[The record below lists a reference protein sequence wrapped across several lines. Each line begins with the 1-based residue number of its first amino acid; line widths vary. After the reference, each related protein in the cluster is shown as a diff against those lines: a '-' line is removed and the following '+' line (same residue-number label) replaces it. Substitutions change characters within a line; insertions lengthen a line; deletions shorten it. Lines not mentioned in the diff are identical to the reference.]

1 MERPSGAELPLSVV
15 SVNRNGQEVLPD
27 FLTELRATVDKL
39 KRPVEVLVVDDGSTD
54 GSPVILEQLAAAW
67 NKLRISRRPVPEG
80 YGHALRTGLAETS
93 HPLIFTLPVAVGFNP
108 QVLPGFLSQIDEVDV
123 VVGRRK
129 GVSSWAWLAS
139 AGWWIFGLSLRD
151 PACPVCLFR
160 RKVLEKLPIQSKSSF
175 VHVEI
180 LAKLNFLGILMT
192 EYEMEGPPQWR
203 PEGDASTMSDFLT
216 VWRKPQFRVPAPAPA
231 S

>member
-67 NKLRISRRPVPEG
+67 NKLRISRRPVSEG

-93 HPLIFTLPVAVGFNP
+93 HPLVFTLPVAVGFNP

-139 AGWWIFGLSLRD
+139 AAWWIFGLSLRD

-160 RKVLEKLPIQSKSSF
+160 RNVLEKLPIQSKSSF

-192 EYEMEGPPQWR
+192 EYEMEGPPKWR
-203 PEGDASTMSDFLT
+203 PVGDASTMSDFLT
-216 VWRKPQFRVPAPAPA
+216 VWRKPQFQVPVPAPA